1 MIKITI
7 ENLRYIVKEKSLK
20 RLDKKDV
27 NESNVLDMQTANV
40 LLTVYDQLVKEKNI
54 AMVERFERLMN
65 KNLHGLVSACWSLV
79 K

>member
-1 MIKITI
+1 MKKITI

-54 AMVERFERLMN
+54 DMVERFERLMN